1 MINFFSFLNHYF
13 TLYAVF
19 PTIVLLGIYFS
30 FRLKGIQ
37 FSKFFMGLKYLFKK
51 EEGAVGDLSHYE
63 AVSAVLASNFGTG
76 NIAGMAVAL
85 SVGGPGACIWMW
97 VMTIFGMVLQYAN
110 CLLGVKYR
118 TQDETG
124 EYSGGA
130 MYYLSKGLGMKK
142 MAFAFALCVVLA
154 SFACGGFAQVNS
166 IALPL
171 VSMGVSPWISGIVL
185 AIFVGLVVIGG
196 AKRVAHVSSAV
207 VPIMAFLYLGTAL
220 IILILHSDQIGS
232 ACNLMF
238 TSAFGMRS
246 AVGGVLGFAVIKAIT
261 SGFDRA
267 IFATD
272 AGTGTVPLL
281 QSGAKTTNPVI
292 DGVVS
297 LVAPVMVMIVCTTT
311 ALVLIVTGAFGT
323 EGLEST
329 DMVTH
334 AFTMG
339 LSSKM
344 GLYIVMISL
353 VLFGYTTTI
362 AWASCLQRAV
372 VYLFGARY
380 VKAFHWLYIIMVP
393 AGALMQVNIAW
404 ILADIALTSMLVI
417 NLIGVAG
424 LSKEVIID
432 TKKYFLRN
440 NDQVYKSEKEQSEA

>member
-1 MINFFSFLNHYF
+1 MMEFFTYINHYF
-13 TLYAVF
+13 TLYMVF
-19 PTIVLLGIYFS
+19 PSIVFLGIYLTFQ
-30 FRLKGIQ
+30 LKGVQ
-37 FSKFFMGLKYLFKK
+37 FLKFFMGVKYLFKK
-51 EEGAVGDLSHYE
+51 EAGAEGDLSHYE

-85 SVGGPGACIWMW
+85 TVGGPGACIWMW

-118 TQDETG
+118 TKDEAG

-142 MAFAFALCVVLA
+142 LAIFFALAVILA
-154 SFACGGFAQVNS
+154 SFACGGFVQVNS

-171 VSMGVSPWISGIVL
+171 ISMGIPAWATGLVL
-185 AIFVGLVVIGG
+185 AILVGLVVIGG
-196 AKRVAHVSSAV
+196 AKRVATVSSAV
-207 VPIMAFLYLGTAL
+207 VPLMALLYFGTAV
-220 IILILHSDQIGS
+220 IILALHFDQLGEAITI
-232 ACNLMF
+232 MF
-238 TSAFGMRS
+238 KSAFGMRS
-246 AVGGVLGFAVIKAIT
+246 ALGGFLGFAVIKAIT

-281 QSGAKTTNPVI
+281 QSGAKTTDPVI

-297 LVAPVMVMIVCTTT
+297 LVAPVIVMIVCTTT
-311 ALVLIVTGAFGT
+311 ALVLIVTGAFGVA
-323 EGLEST
+323 GLEST

-334 AFTMG
+334 AFASG
-339 LSSKM
+339 LSSQM

-362 AWASCLQRAV
+362 AWASCLQRAI
-372 VYLFGARY
+372 VYLFGVKY
-380 VKAFHWLYIIMVP
+380 VTAFNWLYIIMVP
-393 AGALMQVNIAW
+393 VGALMHVNVAW

-424 LSKEVIID
+424 LSKEVVDD
-432 TKKYFLRN
+432 TKKYFIKTPL
-440 NDQVYKSEKEQSEA
+440 QVPSL